1 MILSILAASCHVSRS
16 LRLQKQILT
25 TFVRLE
31 ANPFSAASPAIF
43 QFTVRLV
50 SASVVFLRAESLSY
64 LRTQSAS
71 LFVPCAVSSL
81 RRPAT
86 QIVML

>member
-1 MILSILAASCHVSRS
+1 MFLSILAASCHVSRA

-25 TFVRLE
+25 TFARLE
-31 ANPFSAASPAIF
+31 VNPFSAFPAIF

-50 SASVVFLRAESLSY
+50 SASVVFLRVESLSY